1 MNNKQYYTHL
11 SKLVY
16 KNKTTHTHVRRIV
29 FITISTFMLSCL
41 NISSIYAQ
49 DYNRK
54 ELIKSLKTSLKAQ
67 KYSQADELLTKAMQQ
82 HKDAANDAELCNIH
96 LNTVHHLAESE
107 NRKLFLN
114 NKPDTTQYFNQIY
127 RIYNIGLHC
136 DSICSKP
143 DKKGK
148 INTKYT
154 SNIQDKLLLYRN
166 NLKSAGKFYYKK
178 QKYDDAFKYIDM
190 YLKTKD
196 ISLITDAHHTSSQNK
211 LNDSDSLGMYQ
222 LAVFSAYGA
231 KDYKN
236 AKRYINKALA
246 DTTHISLLY
255 QIGSKTYAEL
265 GDTIQALDYLYKGWR
280 EDPQKEYFYLTLI
293 QYYNNHKQYNE
304 ALKIIDEQLDT
315 DSLNIQLWYIKG
327 KCHQCLENYQE
338 AVCSYERA
346 IKINAEDAQ
355 SLSSLGNT
363 YILMARQVFEKNT
376 ANVGTNE
383 YRKAR
388 SQQTKL
394 YNNAKIYL
402 EKARAIVP
410 DTPSLWLTDLSEV
423 YYKLNKGKE
432 LKELERIKK
441 KM

>member
-82 HKDAANDAELCNIH
+82 HKEAANDAELCNIH

-114 NKPDTTQYFNQIY
+114 NKPDTTQYFKQIY

-363 YILMARQVFEKNT
+363 YILMARRVFEKNT

-388 SQQTKL
+388 SQQNKL
-394 YNNAKIYL
+394 YNCAKTYL